1 MIVIIGI
8 GNIGRELLR
17 KLSRDF
23 EVTCIDTCEKTTA
36 VVEEIRG
43 TERTKVIV
51 GDATSRLVL
60 EQAGIDESEAVIIT
74 TTTEKISQEIA
85 RLLKEHFT
93 PRRVISVGL
102 SLEGAQKLAEL
113 GVEVKNI
120 FTASAND
127 IRNLI
132 EHQAKTAYG
141 IGIGKNEILEVEV
154 HPNSRLKNKRLG
166 SIAPI
171 RWNLGIIYR
180 DGNPIVPKPDTV
192 LKEGDKVIILGDPGV
207 LKTVAELLTFDFQS
221 FPLEFGTAMVV
232 YLNGNEDERFYEEM
246 GYVYS
251 VFHLGKVYLV
261 YSAAADKQAGMHDRI
276 AEKYGFQEAYKTVS
290 SLAPVEALRAL
301 LLKEPVRPGLL
312 FLSGEMLKRSL
323 FSSYG
328 LARKKFVSSLA
339 RVVQCPIVFA
349 RGSFPYEKLVVPAL
363 EETGFRHFLDT
374 AIEISHTINN
384 EVCALM
390 VKPSGY
396 IATREE
402 TDAFDEARQ
411 IISNTGL
418 MHRKKIFLQIH
429 EGNPVLEVTRY
440 LPDYNLLVLGVN
452 SWSEKGFFRSVLAPE
467 IGWQILIRSNISSL
481 VLPFREEVL

>member
-1 MIVIIGI
+1 MIVIIGV
-8 GNIGRELLR
+8 GNIGRELLG

-23 EVTCIDTCEKTTA
+23 EVTCIDSCDKTPS

-51 GDATSRLVL
+51 GDATSRLIL
-60 EQAGIDESEAVIIT
+60 EQAGIDECEAVILT
-74 TTTEKISQEIA
+74 TTTEKINHEIA
-85 RLLKEHFT
+85 RLLHEHFT

-102 SLEGAQKLAEL
+102 SLEGAQKLVEL

-171 RWNLGIIYR
+171 RWNIGIIYR

-192 LKEGDKVIILGDPGV
+192 LKEKDKVIILGDPGV

-221 FPLEFGTAMVV
+221 FPLEFGTSLVV
-232 YLNGNEDERFYEEM
+232 YLTGREDERFFDEM
-246 GYVYS
+246 SYIYS
-251 VFHLGKVYLV
+251 VFQLGKVYFV
-261 YSAAADKQAGMHDRI
+261 YSAAAEKLIEMHDQV
-276 AEKYGFQEAYKTVS
+276 AEKYAFKEPYKVVS

-301 LLKEPVRPGLL
+301 FVKELVRPGLL
-312 FLSGEMLKRSL
+312 LLSRNILSRSL
-323 FSSYG
+323 FSFYG
-328 LARKKFVSSLA
+328 LTTKKFITSLA
-339 RVVQCPIVFA
+339 RVVQCPIIIA
-349 RGSFPYEKLVVPAL
+349 QGSFPYEKLVVPAL
-363 EETGFRHFLDT
+363 HEIGFPHLLDT

-384 EVCALM
+384 EICAIM

-396 IATREE
+396 IATEEE
-402 TDAFDEARQ
+402 TEAFNETRQ
-411 IISNTGL
+411 LISNTGF
-418 MHRKKIFLQIH
+418 MHKKKIFLQIH

-452 SWSEKGFFRSVLAPE
+452 SWSEKGFFRSVLTPE
-467 IGWQILIRSNISSL
+467 IGWQILIRSEISSL
-481 VLPFREEVL
+481 VLPFQEEAL